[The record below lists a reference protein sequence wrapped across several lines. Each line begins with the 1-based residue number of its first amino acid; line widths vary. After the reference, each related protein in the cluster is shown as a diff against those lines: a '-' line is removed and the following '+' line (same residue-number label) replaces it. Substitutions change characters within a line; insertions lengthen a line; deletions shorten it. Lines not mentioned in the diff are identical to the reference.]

1 MSIWLPRYWKRQNRV
16 FSQLSILTLMN
27 APLGAFI
34 ENYFSKC
41 ARNENVSLVSRKAK
55 YLHYIART
63 ASLKLLYFNW
73 DKFLNIWFTYKPLF
87 TWGQCEWSCPSPCE
101 KDTFKF
107 FLLYP
112 PVNSWK
118 TDSNQLRCFGC
129 SNIWKIFV
137 ICEIMTRPT
146 ALPFELIA
154 IDIWIVEF
162 TGTIRKTHVL
172 LHDWKTLINEQ
183 YSSHS
188 SARVYWGLEI
198 RK

>member
-27 APLGAFI
+27 APFGAFI
-34 ENYFSKC
+34 ENYFPKC
-41 ARNENVSLVSRKAK
+41 ARNENVSLVSKKAK

-129 SNIWKIFV
+129 SKDPYKRAIQLTFECARLLRTRDTKINV
-137 ICEIMTRPT
+137 TM
-146 ALPFELIA
+146 
-154 IDIWIVEF
+154 
-162 TGTIRKTHVL
+162 
-172 LHDWKTLINEQ
+172 
-183 YSSHS
+183 SHS
-188 SARVYWGLEI
+188 ETFEVLCFLCSGE
-198 RK
+198 